1 MPTLAKFPSEAQAST
16 EAQTSGSL
24 TTLTFTGTIY
34 LFLNKDHFNLQ
45 RVTLINQMK
54 ENRQHTEKQATAGR
68 QKQAWCLLSY
78 CNGASPTSAGKLQ
91 DYHPHSALL
100 YALSPS
106 MKAALI
112 QEPELAAHTFS
123 TLRPCGTG
131 SLDRSS
137 PKSQGKPQH
146 HDKTEMHT
154 CPEQPK
160 YPKHRYVQFWKLNYN
175 HYKNWENKIKQMH
188 SAFKSQCKTW
198 KVPAWHITML
208 LDQTNRYPS
217 SKNNFFRLGL

>member
-1 MPTLAKFPSEAQAST
+1 MEPLPHQLVNCKITTHTLPCCMHWVHPWRQPSSK
-16 EAQTSGSL
+16 SL
-24 TTLTFTGTIY
+24 SWLHI
-34 LFLNKDHFNLQ
+34 
-45 RVTLINQMK
+45 
-54 ENRQHTEKQATAGR
+54 
-68 QKQAWCLLSY
+68 
-78 CNGASPTSAGKLQ
+78 
-91 DYHPHSALL
+91 HSA
-100 YALSPS
+100 
-106 MKAALI
+106 
-112 QEPELAAHTFS
+112 
-123 TLRPCGTG
+123 LRPCGTG

-146 HDKTEMHT
+146 HDKTGMHT

-217 SKNNFFRLGL
+217 SKTNFFRLGL